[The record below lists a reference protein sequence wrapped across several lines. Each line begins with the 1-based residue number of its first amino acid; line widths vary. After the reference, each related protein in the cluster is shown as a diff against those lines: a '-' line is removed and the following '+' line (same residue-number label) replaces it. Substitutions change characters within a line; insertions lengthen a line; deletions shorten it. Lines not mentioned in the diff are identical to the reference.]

1 MSPSTGDDHR
11 VAGALGAAENS
22 LDLGD
27 GYRRARR
34 RSGGDDVASDEERLF
49 RQYAATHDQRIR
61 EELIVRFLPL
71 ARSLALRYR
80 GAREPVEDLIQVANL
95 GLVKALDGFDPE
107 RGKSFVAYAAPTI
120 LGELRRHFR
129 DHVMELRLPRGL
141 QERTLAVQQAATS
154 LSDQLGR
161 SPTAAQ
167 IAERLE
173 LSEEEVAEALLAGE
187 ARRTLSLD
195 APRSRKEDES
205 APMVETVGWAEPGYE
220 AVETQVA
227 ADNAELTER
236 ERLVLWLRFEDN
248 LTQKQIGDRIGVS
261 QMQVSRIMR
270 GALQRL
276 LEAVEGEEPV
286 R

>member
-141 QERTLAVQQAATS
+141 QERTLT
-154 LSDQLGR
+154 
-161 SPTAAQ
+161 
-167 IAERLE
+167 
-173 LSEEEVAEALLAGE
+173 EEEVAEALLAGE